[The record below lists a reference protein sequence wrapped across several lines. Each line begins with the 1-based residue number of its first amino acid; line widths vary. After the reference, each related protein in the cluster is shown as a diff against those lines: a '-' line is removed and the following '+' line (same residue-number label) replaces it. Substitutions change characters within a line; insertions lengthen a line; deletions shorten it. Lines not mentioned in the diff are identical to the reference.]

1 MTPPFSVHTT
11 PHFDRLL
18 RKLRR
23 RHPDLVN
30 RYAEAVE
37 ILKTDPH
44 NLTRADD
51 IKKLEGV
58 RPGEGQYRLRRG
70 RWRFRYD
77 IFGRHVWLFYCG
89 LRREDIYE

>member
-30 RYAEAVE
+30 RYAEAVV

-44 NLTRADD
+44 NLTRAHD
-51 IKKLEGV
+51 IK
-58 RPGEGQYRLRRG
+58 
-70 RWRFRYD
+70 
-77 IFGRHVWLFYCG
+77 
-89 LRREDIYE
+89 